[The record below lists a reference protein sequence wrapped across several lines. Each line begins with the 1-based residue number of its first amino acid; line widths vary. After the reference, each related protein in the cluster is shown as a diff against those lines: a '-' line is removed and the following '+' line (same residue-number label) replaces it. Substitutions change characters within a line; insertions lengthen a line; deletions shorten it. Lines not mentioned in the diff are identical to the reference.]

1 MVIQVRGRKSEVRSQ
16 RSEVRHQ
23 RPEIGGRKSEVRSRL
38 CPCCNPA
45 ILPDCGLFSVL
56 CFLLSVVLSSCAGPP
71 AVDPILEARTA
82 IESADAAMG
91 DWKGSWKLE
100 DESDLGPL
108 VAQVIALGKE
118 GYRAK
123 SFSEF
128 DARQEPIAVLDG
140 KREGAVVRFEGQAEL
155 SDGGILEVQAV
166 IEGGKFNGSFKG
178 DEAGSFT
185 LDRVIRVSPT
195 LGAKPPAGA
204 IVLFDGKNFKQW
216 RHTNK
221 EPGADSVQWKL
232 LKDGAME
239 VKEGTGSIVTKKK
252 FSDFKLHVEFRTPF
266 MPDARGQGRGNSGV
280 YLQER
285 YEVQV
290 LDSYGL
296 EGEDNECGGI
306 YKVGA
311 PLVNMCAPPTQW
323 QTYDIT
329 FYAPGAD
336 RKEAQVT
343 VVHNGV
349 TIHDNISLPKPTGGA
364 LDSDVTKPGGIYLQ
378 DHGNPV
384 QYRNIWL
391 VEL

>member
-1 MVIQVRGRKSEVRSQ
+1 MVLKMLSSTV
-16 RSEVRHQ
+16 
-23 RPEIGGRKSEVRSRL
+23 
-38 CPCCNPA
+38 
-45 ILPDCGLFSVL
+45 
-56 CFLLSVVLSSCAGPP
+56 FLINGCKIIMCVSLLALSVFLSSCAGPP
-71 AVDPILEARTA
+71 AAEPVLEARTA
-82 IESADAAMG
+82 MESADAVMG
-91 DWKGSWKLE
+91 DWKGSWKLD
-100 DESDLGPL
+100 DESDSGPL
-108 VAQVIALGKE
+108 AAQVIALGKE

-128 DARQEPIAVLDG
+128 DTRQEPIAVLDG
-140 KREGAVVRFEGQAEL
+140 KRYGDAVRFAGEVEL
-155 SDGGILEVQAV
+155 SEGGTLEVQAV
-166 IEGGKFNGSFKG
+166 IEGGKLKGSFKG
-178 DEAGSFT
+178 DEAGGFAMEK
-185 LDRVIRVSPT
+185 VIRVSPT

-216 RHTNK
+216 KHINK
-221 EPGADSVQWKL
+221 EPDADSVQWKL

-239 VKEGTGSIVTKKK
+239 VKKGTGSIVTKKK
-252 FSDFKLHVEFRTPF
+252 FADFKLHVEFRTPF

-306 YKVGA
+306 YQVGA
-311 PLVNMCAPPTQW
+311 PMVNMCAPPTQW
-323 QTYDIT
+323 QSYDIT
-329 FYAPGAD
+329 FYAPGAEKTNA
-336 RKEAQVT
+336 RVT

-349 TIHDNISLPKPTGGA
+349 TIHDNVSLPKPTGGA
-364 LDSDVTKPGGIYLQ
+364 LDSDVTKAGGIYLQ